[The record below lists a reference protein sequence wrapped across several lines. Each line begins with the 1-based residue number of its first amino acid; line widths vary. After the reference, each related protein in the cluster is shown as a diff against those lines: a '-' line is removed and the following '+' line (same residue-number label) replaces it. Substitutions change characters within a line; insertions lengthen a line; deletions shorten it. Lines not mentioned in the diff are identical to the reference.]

1 MAINGIKDIITAEEE
16 GRVRQATWR
25 KVSSQS
31 SVTNI
36 WYDMAVAPGNP
47 APKYW
52 FDASPLVAQ
61 QVKQS
66 TDGGLYHGPSV
77 APMTKYLRE
86 FLHMY
91 YVTATSAY
99 ATEMKLMD
107 YLLYYPSVD
116 ESTTN
121 PQIMD
126 NTNTLPRYTD
136 GAGVQVM
143 AVTLAS
149 RTGGSTFTFSYTNQ
163 DGVSGRTSQVA
174 RLNGYASIGTIATCD
189 IAQVKQHSTFIGL
202 QSGDT
207 GVRSIESIT
216 MLTPDVGLFALLLV
230 KPLFEYNAISNSI
243 TVNASTIVAAMT
255 EVDLIREKS
264 GLVEIKDD
272 AFLGF
277 ICLPQTASLSTTLF
291 TGNIKIIYN

>member
-1 MAINGIKDIITAEEE
+1 MIRGIRDIITAEEE

-25 KVSSQS
+25 KVSSQA

-36 WYDMAVAPGNP
+36 WYDMAVAPGSP

-86 FLHMY
+86 FLHTY
-91 YVTATSAY
+91 YVTSTSAY

-116 ESTTN
+116 ESTTDV
-121 PQIMD
+121 QIMD

-136 GAGVQVM
+136 GKGVQVM

-149 RTGGSTFTFSYTNQ
+149 RTGGSTFRFSYTNQ

-174 RLNGYASIGTIATCD
+174 RLNSYASIGTIATSD
-189 IAQVKQHSTFIGL
+189 IAQANQHSTFIGL
-202 QSGDT
+202 QHGDY
-207 GVRSIESIT
+207 GVRSIDSVT
-216 MLTPDVGLFALLLV
+216 MLTPDVGLFALVLV
-230 KPLFEYNAISNSI
+230 KPLCEYNAISNTI
-243 TVNASTIVAAMT
+243 VVNASTVIGAHT
-255 EVDLIREKS
+255 EIDLIREKG

-277 ICLPQTASLSTTLF
+277 ICLPQTTSLNTTTF
-291 TGNIKIIYN
+291 SGNMKIIYD

>member
-1 MAINGIKDIITAEEE
+1 MIRGIRDIIDAEND

-25 KVSSQS
+25 KVSSQT

-36 WYDMAVAPGNP
+36 WYDMAVAPGYP

-66 TDGGLYHGPSV
+66 TDGGIYHGPSV
-77 APMTKYLRE
+77 SPQTKYLRE
-86 FLHMY
+86 YLHMY

-107 YLLYYPSVD
+107 YLLYYPSID
-116 ESTTN
+116 ESTTET
-121 PQIMD
+121 QTMD
-126 NTNTLPRYTD
+126 NTNTIPRYTD
-136 GAGVQVM
+136 GKGVQVM
-143 AVTLAS
+143 AITLAS
-149 RTGGSTFTFSYTNQ
+149 RTGSTTFKFSYTNQ

-174 RLNGYASIGTIATCD
+174 RLNGYAPIGTLATCD
-189 IAQVKQHSTFIGL
+189 IAQLNQHPTFIGL
-202 QSGDT
+202 QDGDY
-207 GVRSIESIT
+207 GVRSIESVT
-216 MLTPDVGLFALLLV
+216 MLTPDVGLFALVLV
-230 KPLFEYNAISNSI
+230 KPLFEFNSISNTIIVNGS
-243 TVNASTIVAAMT
+243 TVMASMT
-255 EVDLIREKS
+255 EVDLIREKG

-277 ICLPQTASLSTTLF
+277 ICLPQTTSLNTTLF
-291 TGNIKIIYN
+291 TGNIKIIYD